1 MHSVDDKSIHDKREL
16 GVDKSKGHGGNEEEI
31 DGTSD
36 VPVLAYAEGV
46 GAGND
51 NK

>member
-1 MHSVDDKSIHDKREL
+1 MDVVDDKSIHDIYEL
-16 GVDKSKGHGGNEEEI
+16 EVDKHTGHGGNEEEI

>member
-1 MHSVDDKSIHDKREL
+1 VDVVHLVDDKSIHDKREL
-16 GVDKSKGHGGNEEEI
+16 GVDKSKGHGGNEEG

-36 VPVLAYAEGV
+36 VPSLDADG

>member
-1 MHSVDDKSIHDKREL
+1 MDVVHLVDDKSIHDKYEL
-16 GVDKSKGHGGNEEEI
+16 GEDKCKGHRGNEEGG
-31 DGTSD
+31 GTSD
-36 VPVLAYAEGV
+36 VPLLDADG